1 MLQYQ
6 FRPIDQWPGKATTS
20 RGPSPFRAPWSSTLD
35 LLERELRHLHA
46 KDVVLQADVEL
57 REIRNDGMLRSDARP
72 RSPRVILAFTSKH
85 GDLSYACDRYRDWQ
99 GNVRAIA
106 LTLESL
112 RAVERYGATRGGE
125 QYKGWAKLPPPPG
138 GIVAFDNINAA
149 ASFLLRLTK
158 QPPPLRKDD
167 LADIYRAACVKT
179 HPDHGGDQSEFKKV
193 QTAKEMLDRHF
204 GNLQ

>member
-20 RGPSPFRAPWSSTLD
+20 RESSPFRAAWSSTLD
-35 LLERELRHLHA
+35 LLEKELRYLHA
-46 KDVVLQADVEL
+46 KDVVMQADVEL

-72 RSPRVILAFTSKH
+72 RSPRVILSFESKH
-85 GDLSYACDRYRDWQ
+85 GTLSYACDRYSDWQ

-125 QYKGWAKLPPPPG
+125 QYKGWAKLPPPDAPMF
-138 GIVAFDNINAA
+138 ADANAA
-149 ASFLLRLTK
+149 GLYLLAAAERMGAGVKIGRDNLE
-158 QPPPLRKDD
+158 
-167 LADIYRAACVKT
+167 DIYRAACVRH
-179 HPDHGGDQSEFKKV
+179 HPDRGGDAQTFKGV
-193 QTAKEMLDRHF
+193 QNAKAMLARHF
-204 GNLQ
+204 NR